1 MDLQPLQDEST
12 FHRAR
17 TDEQRQERSRAIR
30 ASARSALAT
39 SDVNG
44 VSLRRISAGA
54 ALAPSNVL
62 RYVGSREALLLDLLS
77 DEYVA
82 WLTDLGD
89 DLAAEPRSVDAVAD
103 VLAVG
108 LAARPILC
116 RLVAASPELLRG
128 LKSADES
135 QRARNQGVEN
145 GAALAVLLASSLRIA
160 LTASDGALLTASLH
174 ASVTA
179 AAAFADQNVFP
190 VTPQV
195 AMRELIAI
203 QLEGFVARAGNRRRH

>member
-1 MDLQPLQDEST
+1 MDSQPLQGDST

-17 TDEQRQERSRAIR
+17 TDEQRQERTSAIHS
-30 ASARSALAT
+30 SARSALAT
-39 SDVNG
+39 TDVSG
-44 VSLRRISAGA
+44 VTLRRISAGA

-62 RYVGSREALLLDLLS
+62 RYVGSRESLLLDILS

-82 WLTDLGD
+82 WLTELSDHLDG
-89 DLAAEPRSVDAVAD
+89 EPRSVDEVAD
-103 VLAVG
+103 ALAVG

-116 RLVAASPELLRG
+116 RLVAAAPELLRG
-128 LKSADES
+128 LRSADAAE
-135 QRARNQGVEN
+135 RARNQGVEN
-145 GAALAVLLASSLRIA
+145 GAAVAALLASSLQIP

-179 AAAFADQNVFP
+179 AAAFADQTVFP

-195 AMRELIAI
+195 AIRELVAI
-203 QLEGFVARAGNRRRH
+203 QLEGFVARAANRRRS